1 MHLPRRFL
9 RSVFSKIASLAR
21 EVQKSQHLIW
31 HRNAYYKSQTNLPY
45 SQLENQTE
53 LEIRSEKR

>member
-1 MHLPRRFL
+1 MRLPRRFF
-9 RSVFSKIASLAR
+9 RSVFSNIASLAR

-31 HRNAYYKSQTNLPY
+31 RRNAYCKSQTNLPY